1 MRSEVL
7 EVEDVR
13 SYTVMERGGGVGSYA
28 REWTLAILAS
38 AVRMVDR
45 DSSMLADET
54 LSLD

>member
-13 SYTVMERGGGVGSYA
+13 SYRVMERGGVGSYA

-45 DSSMLADET
+45 DPSMLADET